1 MEHGVVLQKNDS
13 LGNANQFCNEELS
26 TYEDA
31 KNSDMFTESGLF
43 SSFYVKFMEIFTFV
57 KDTKEN
63 KNNLQDEV
71 DENLI
76 MTLFNL
82 CQELLNGIK
91 NINDFGNMHL
101 SKNDQDLIIES
112 YEKFVRKC
120 KQYNDKPQVKQLENE
135 ISNLLDLL
143 FNNTSEVVNTLF
155 SADSFFID
163 HVENLKLKLTERNQK
178 IEFEEERMKKLELEA
193 KVEEYDDL
201 FEKNKEKN
209 SEMDETLATL
219 KKDIDKLNEKIQ
231 KYDNY
236 MKKKRKEIDIN
247 FSGTQDCKE
256 RIKLLEESIK
266 TVERNMKT
274 TQLSPLKI
282 VEKTE
287 EHIIFEFKVTT
298 SGQIPWSHK
307 HSSSCFLH
315 GPQSFICP
323 CICPFSSC
331 SLSTFTCFCIY
342 FTLLFSPGYPLFSQT
357 IRNTVQFKVSH
368 YQLPNT
374 HVEMNPCESNIL
386 SYINGNIRKCKDIS
400 EIAYLIKEH
409 RSHRTQTL
417 KWEGLKSRLEED
429 TCSREKAKD
438 TWLRFRGAYIVPI
451 TDEKIAVNFQNT
463 SEKGKAGN
471 HPTQRQPPLMHFFG
485 EGGKNL
491 SIFPE

>member
-1 MEHGVVLQKNDS
+1 MEHGTVLQKNDS
-13 LGNANQFCNEELS
+13 LGNANQFCNEEQS
-26 TYEDA
+26 TYEDV
-31 KNSDMFTESGLF
+31 KNSDMCTESGLF
-43 SSFYVKFMEIFTFV
+43 SSFYVKFTEIFTFV

-209 SEMDETLATL
+209 REMDETLATL

-287 EHIIFEFKVTT
+287 DHIIFEFK
-298 SGQIPWSHK
+298 
-307 HSSSCFLH
+307 
-315 GPQSFICP
+315 
-323 CICPFSSC
+323 
-331 SLSTFTCFCIY
+331 
-342 FTLLFSPGYPLFSQT
+342 T

-368 YQLPNT
+368 YQLPNP

-400 EIAYLIKEH
+400 EISYLIKEAIY
-409 RSHRTQTL
+409 L
-417 KWEGLKSRLEED
+417 
-429 TCSREKAKD
+429 
-438 TWLRFRGAYIVPI
+438 
-451 TDEKIAVNFQNT
+451 NF
-463 SEKGKAGN
+463 
-471 HPTQRQPPLMHFFG
+471 LDV
-485 EGGKNL
+485 
-491 SIFPE
+491 